1 MGHARQPIAA
11 ADAHEVVILG
21 AGMSGLCMACRLVQ
35 SGERRFVVVEK
46 SAGLGGTWWDNRYPG
61 AHVDVPAPLYA
72 FGFAPH
78 PRWQRRFAAAAEI
91 QAYMQALAERH
102 GLGPHLRFGHAV
114 VEARFDEEDGRW
126 RIALDDGRVL
136 AARHFVVSTGPL
148 SVPRWP
154 DIAGVERFAGARL
167 HTARWDGSV
176 PIAGRRVGVVGTGS
190 SASQLVPELARV
202 AGSVTV
208 FQRTANWVLPRMDR
222 RYGALDRTLFAVPGW
237 NRLVRWGWA
246 AASEWLRRGFEEGSL
261 ARRLLLGEA
270 HAHLRAQVPDA
281 ALRAR
286 LTPSY
291 PFGCKRIIFSNDYLA
306 SFMRP
311 GVRLVTD
318 GIERV
323 TERGVLTADGRL
335 HEIDVLVCA
344 TGFDVQH
351 SLAVPVFGRGGI
363 ALQERWSTG
372 PEAHLGITVAGFPNL
387 FLMLGPNTGTG
398 HTSTLLYIEAEV
410 GWALRAMAELRRR
423 GRRWLDVKP
432 AVMAAFNAEMQQRLA
447 GTVWTGCRSW
457 YRADSGPGSGRII
470 ALWPGYTPE
479 YRRRVAR
486 QSFDDFEFG

>member
-1 MGHARQPIAA
+1 MTP
-11 ADAHEVVILG
+11 ADARTAATDHEVVILG
-21 AGMSGLCMACRLVQ
+21 AGMSGLCMACQLVRA
-35 SGERRFVVVEK
+35 GERRFVVVEK

-72 FGFAPH
+72 FSFAPN
-78 PRWQRRFAAAAEI
+78 PRWQRRFAAAGEI
-91 QAYMQALAERH
+91 QAYMQGLAAQH
-102 GLGPHLRFGHAV
+102 GLGPHLRFGHAI
-114 VEARFDEEDGRW
+114 VEARFDEAGGRW
-126 RIALDDGRVL
+126 RLRLDDGSQL

-154 DIAGVERFAGARL
+154 AIEGVESFAGTRL
-167 HTARWDGSV
+167 HTARWDAGV
-176 PIAGRRVGVVGTGS
+176 PLAGRRVGVIGTGS
-190 SASQLVPELARV
+190 SASQLIPEVARE
-202 AGSVTV
+202 AASLTV
-208 FQRTANWVLPRMDR
+208 FQRTANWVMPRMDR
-222 RYGALDRTLFAVPGW
+222 PYGALDRTLFALPGY

-246 AASEWLRRGFEEGSL
+246 GVSEWLRRGFEDGSL
-261 ARRLLLGEA
+261 ARRQILRDA

-286 LTPSY
+286 LTPGY

-311 GVRLVTD
+311 NVRLVTE
-318 GIERV
+318 GIERIG
-323 TERGVLTADGRL
+323 ERGVITADGTEHQL
-335 HEIDVLVCA
+335 DVLVCA

-351 SLAVPVFGRGGI
+351 SLAVPVFGRGGV
-363 ALQERWSTG
+363 ALQQRWAAG

-398 HTSTLLYIEAEV
+398 HTSTLLYVEAEV
-410 GWALRAMAELRRR
+410 AWALKAMAELRHR
-423 GRRWLDVKP
+423 GRAWLDVKP
-432 AVMAAFNAEMQQRLA
+432 AVMAAFNAEIQQRLA

-457 YRADSGPGSGRII
+457 YRADSGPGSGKII